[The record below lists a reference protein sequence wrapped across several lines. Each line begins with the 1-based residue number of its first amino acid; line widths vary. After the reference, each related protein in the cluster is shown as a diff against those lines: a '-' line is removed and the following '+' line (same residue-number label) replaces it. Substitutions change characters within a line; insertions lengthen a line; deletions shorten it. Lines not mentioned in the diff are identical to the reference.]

1 MNTHTSFPAALLS
14 TNLHALPRTARRQ
27 SLQGFTLIE
36 LMLVIAVASV
46 LLGFGIPSMTALMN
60 SNKLTAASNAL
71 LSSMRLARSEAFKRN
86 GRVVLCKSRDGASCI
101 TTGGWEQG
109 WIVFHDADGNGEHD
123 QAEVI
128 IERGNPLPDTLR
140 LTGNSTVARYVS
152 FVATGA
158 ARMAGGGFQAGTVTV
173 CNLSATGGE
182 ARQIVLN
189 AVGRPRVQ
197 RVAVASCA

>member
-1 MNTHTSFPAALLS
+1 M
-14 TNLHALPRTARRQ
+14 
-27 SLQGFTLIE
+27 I
-36 LMLVIAVASV
+36 VIAVATV
-46 LLGFGIPSMTALMN
+46 LLGFGIPSMTALLN

-86 GRVVLCKSRDGASCI
+86 SRVVLCKSGDGLVCTHA
-101 TTGGWEQG
+101 GGWEQG
-109 WIVFHDADGNGEHD
+109 WIVFHDADGNGEHNGD
-123 QAEVI
+123 EVI
-128 IERGNPLPDTLR
+128 IERGNPLPDSLR
-140 LTGNSTVARYVS
+140 VTGNSTVAKYVS

-173 CNLSATGGE
+173 CNLSASGGE

>member
-1 MNTHTSFPAALLS
+1 MNTHTTPPAALAS
-14 TNLHALPRTARRQ
+14 TNPDPVRRQ
-27 SLQGFTLIE
+27 RQRGFTLVE
-36 LMLVIAVASV
+36 LMIVVAVATV

-86 GRVVLCKSRDGASCI
+86 GRVVLCKSRDGVACTLS
-101 TTGGWEQG
+101 GGWEQG
-109 WIVFHDADGNGEHD
+109 WLVFHDVDGNGEHGPD
-123 QAEVI
+123 EVV
-128 IERGNPLPDTLR
+128 IERGNPLPNTLR
-140 LTGNSTVARYVS
+140 LTGNSSIARYMS
-152 FVATGA
+152 FVASGA
-158 ARMAGGGFQAGTVTV
+158 TRIATGGFQAGTVTV

-189 AVGRPRVQ
+189 AFGRPRVE

>member
-1 MNTHTSFPAALLS
+1 MNTHTTPPAARPS
-14 TNLHALPRTARRQ
+14 TNALALRRPACRAR
-27 SLQGFTLIE
+27 GFTLIE
-36 LMLVIAVASV
+36 FMIVIAVASV
-46 LLGFGIPSMTALMN
+46 LLGFGIPSMTALLN

-86 GRVVLCKSRDGASCI
+86 GRVVLCKSGDGLGCTHA
-101 TTGGWEQG
+101 GGWEQG
-109 WIVFHDADGNGEHD
+109 WIVFHDADGNGERNGN
-123 QAEVI
+123 EVI
-128 IERGNPLPDTLR
+128 IERGNPLPDSLR
-140 LTGNSTVARYVS
+140 LTGNSTVAKYIA
-152 FVATGA
+152 FVATGS

-173 CNLSATGGE
+173 CNLSASGGE